1 MPHCHGQE
9 EGRKKRKRQG
19 ARGGDRR
26 TVALVGNPNVGKSVI
41 FGLLTGRYVTV
52 SNYPGTTVEVSQSNL
67 SLDGHE
73 FLLVDTPGVNSLL
86 PMSEDERVTRDI
98 LLAERP
104 SAVLQVGDSKNLKRT
119 LSLTIQ
125 IAEMGLPLVLDL
137 NMMDEAMDR
146 GISVDIEALKETLGI
161 EVAGT
166 VAPERKG
173 LKELKAALAR
183 KEPKVPRLNVEYG
196 PVVEKY
202 IERVARLLPEA
213 NISPRSIAAMALS
226 GDESLGPWLRA
237 NLDAPRLEAIDRL
250 RTECRDAL
258 GRPVGLF
265 INEARLAAAGAIA
278 DRVVKRTAATGGTFA
293 QTFGRACMHPFWGT
307 VILLGVLFV
316 LYEFVGVLG
325 ADILVGLVEETI
337 FGKYLNPMFERVI
350 GLAIPVA
357 FFRDMLVGEY
367 GLITMALTYAIGII
381 LPITTTF
388 FIAFSVLEDSGY
400 LPRLAIMSNRFF
412 NMIGLSG
419 KAVLP
424 MVLGLGCGTMAVMTT
439 RILESRRERI
449 IATFL
454 LALAV
459 PCAAQLGVIM
469 GMLGALSPLALA
481 IWGGSIVLVLL
492 ISGYLASKIVPGERS
507 EFFLE
512 IPPIRVPKLENVVVK
527 TWGRAVWYLREAVP
541 LFMIGTFAL
550 FILDKLRVLG
560 LIERFASPVVV
571 GVLGLP
577 PKATEAFLVGFF
589 RRDYGAAGLFAM
601 SKDGL
606 LDPVQTVVSLV
617 TITLFVPCLAHFL
630 MMIKERGMKLS
641 MTILLVILP
650 LAVLAGGALNW
661 VLRAFNISL

>member
-19 ARGGDRR
+19 ARRGDRR

-650 LAVLAGGALNW
+650 LAMLAGGALNW

>member
-650 LAVLAGGALNW
+650 LAMLAGGALNW